1 VKELVHFFFHF
12 IADATA
18 GAGKSILMYASSI
31 STLSVI
37 NECVRSTVIDYLNGR
52 FRGENVKIVS
62 VYFDY
67 NSQDTQNAS
76 ILRKACSTNYYLI
89 LTYRYLRK
97 LRLSTMN
104 GSNLTRQSFSKSLPR
119 VHSSFQRYIQYLT
132 LWMNRKK
139 RIIRSYLICLSI
151 CKTYGT
157 KSLFRDDQAPH

>member
-1 VKELVHFFFHF
+1 VKELVHFLFHF

-67 NSQDTQNAS
+67 NSQDTQNAV
-76 ILRKACSTNYYLI
+76 
-89 LTYRYLRK
+89 
-97 LRLSTMN
+97 
-104 GSNLTRQSFSKSLPR
+104 NLAKSLLNQLLSDPDTPLPEK
-119 VHSSFQRYIQYLT
+119 IET
-132 LWMNRKK
+132 LYNERKQ
-139 RIIRSYLICLSI
+139 LD
-151 CKTYGT
+151 KT
-157 KSLFRDDQAPH
+157 LFFGSTCVVFTAVFNGIYNI